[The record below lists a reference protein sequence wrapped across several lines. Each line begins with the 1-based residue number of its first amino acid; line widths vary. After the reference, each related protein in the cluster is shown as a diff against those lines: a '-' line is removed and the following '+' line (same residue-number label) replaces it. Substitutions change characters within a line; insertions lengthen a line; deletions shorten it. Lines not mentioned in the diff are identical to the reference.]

1 MAYTETTRTSYGKRL
16 GNSLGGIV
24 TGFLLFI
31 AGTVLI
37 WWNEGRA
44 VKTTKMLKE
53 AQGQVVEMPD
63 ITKVDPA
70 FEGLLVHAQGFATKQ
85 LNNY

>member
-24 TGFLLFI
+24 TGLLLFV
-31 AGTVLI
+31 AGTVLV

-44 VKTTKMLKE
+44 VKTDKMLKE
-53 AQGQVVEMPD
+53 AQSQVVEMPD
-63 ITKVDPA
+63 ISRVDPA
-70 FEGLLVHAQGFATKQ
+70 QTVRVR
-85 LNNY
+85 